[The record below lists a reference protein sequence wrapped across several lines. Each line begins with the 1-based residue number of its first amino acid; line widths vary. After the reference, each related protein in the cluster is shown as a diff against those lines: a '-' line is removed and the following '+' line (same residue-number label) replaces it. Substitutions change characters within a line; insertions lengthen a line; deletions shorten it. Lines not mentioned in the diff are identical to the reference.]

1 MAAELL
7 ADKILR
13 WLGENPAAYP
23 QVDDK
28 WPAIAAILFF
38 YSLPIIFGLLLIAP
52 FIWIWFK
59 KKRKF
64 TLKNIGI
71 AILQSI
77 GLVFLGLLGLFLLAM
92 FFQGLAFRALQG
104 G

>member
-1 MAAELL
+1 MADELL
-7 ADKILR
+7 ADKILY
-13 WLGENPAAYP
+13 WLSTDPTQYSAP
-23 QVDDK
+23 DK
-28 WPAIAAILFF
+28 WPAVTVKIFF
-38 YSLPIIFGLLLIAP
+38 LALPFIFGLLVIAP

-77 GLVFLGLLGLFLLAM
+77 GLVILGLLALFLLAM
-92 FFQGLAFRALQG
+92 FLQGLAFRALQG
-104 G
+104 A

>member
-1 MAAELL
+1 MADEILP
-7 ADKILR
+7 DKILR
-13 WLGENPAAYP
+13 WFGTDPTQYGTP
-23 QVDDK
+23 DK
-28 WPAIAAILFF
+28 WPAVTVEIFF
-38 YSLPIIFGLLLIAP
+38 RALPVIFGILIIAP

-77 GLVFLGLLGLFLLAM
+77 GLVILGLLALFLLAM
-92 FFQGLAFRALQG
+92 FLQGLAFRALQG